1 MNEYVIYTD
10 SACDLSP
17 KALKE
22 WGVGL
27 CSMTFMFDDFHIECS
42 NSDVNIPAFYRKM
55 REGSVAKTAAVNSET
70 FRVEFEDVL
79 QQGKDLLYIGFSSAL
94 SSTYHAA
101 RVAAQGLRAQY
112 PDRKILTVDSR
123 SASAGQAL
131 LLHLTL
137 EQKRAGATLE
147 QAARYAEEM
156 RCRICHWITVEDLV
170 YLKRGGRIGAG
181 TALLG
186 GVLGIK
192 PLLYIND
199 EGHLVSGGKVR
210 GRKKALEALVE
221 KYGEQALQRSD
232 GTVFISHA
240 DCKTEAHWLAER
252 LRCRYNASVKIVTD
266 IGPVVGAHGG
276 PGTLALFFVGAA
288 R

>member
-1 MNEYVIYTD
+1 MNDYVIYTD
-10 SACDLSP
+10 SACDLSLDT
-17 KALKE
+17 LKE
-22 WGVGL
+22 WGVGS
-27 CSMTFMFDDFHIECS
+27 CDMTFMFDDFHIECS
-42 NSDVNIPAFYRKM
+42 NSEVNIPAFYRKM
-55 REGSVAKTAAVNSET
+55 REGGIAKTAAINSET

-94 SSTYHAA
+94 SSTYNAA
-101 RVAAQGLRAQY
+101 RVAACGLRTQY
-112 PDRKILTVDSR
+112 PDRKILTVDSL

-131 LLHLTL
+131 LLYLTL
-137 EQKRAGATLE
+137 EQKRAGATIE

-156 RCRICHWITVEDLV
+156 RAHICHWVTVEDLV

-181 TALLG
+181 AAMIG
-186 GVLGIK
+186 GMLGIK
-192 PLLYIND
+192 PLLYVND
-199 EGHLVSGGKVR
+199 EGRLVSGGKVR
-210 GRKKALEALVE
+210 GRKRALEAMVE
-221 KYGEQALQRSD
+221 KYGEQTLQRSD

-240 DCKTEAHWLAER
+240 DCKDEAHWLAER